1 VFVSDGASVPG
12 GTGVNPAHTI
22 AANAERIAA
31 MLAAK

>member
-1 VFVSDGASVPG
+1 VIPG

-31 MLAAK
+31 GIVEKGL

>member
-1 VFVSDGASVPG
+1 VSDGSSIPG

-31 MLAAK
+31 AMLL